1 MRPRIA
7 ILAAGKWN
15 HRWPAFCTQL
25 QGIASRGNQQGK
37 WNLLAF
43 GDPPPKTATDFASV
57 TRQGHQIS
65 PQTDLGQLL
74 FVALSFYYVAAAL
87 PVYGTR
93 PSTDGSVESLNV
105 PAGGGEKQFC
115 QLINSKN
122 KMPG

>member
-1 MRPRIA
+1 MESSLASVLHSAARNRIKGEP
-7 ILAAGKWN
+7 AGEMES
-15 HRWPAFCTQL
+15 AGL
-25 QGIASRGNQQGK
+25 RGS
-37 WNLLAF
+37 
-43 GDPPPKTATDFASV
+43 PTKTATDFASV

-105 PAGGGEKQFC
+105 QAGGEGKTILSAYKQ
-115 QLINSKN
+115 
-122 KMPG
+122 